1 MQTINEINEYMNL
14 QPELIELFSHIID
27 IKNGKSS
34 MRDICTGILQMD
46 DKEVNKIDS
55 AYPCDYGKK
64 IAEIYPTFY
73 KGYHIYDYNS
83 SVFGE
88 MRNLKNDI
96 ANVILKRF

>member
-1 MQTINEINEYMNL
+1 MQTINEINEWMNL

-34 MRDICTGILQMD
+34 MRDICTGILQMEE
-46 DKEVNKIDS
+46 KQVNKIDS
-55 AYPCDYGKK
+55 AYPCDYGKS
-64 IAEIYPTFY
+64 IAEIYPAFY
-73 KGYHIYDYNS
+73 KGCHVYDYNS

>member
-1 MQTINEINEYMNL
+1 
-14 QPELIELFSHIID
+14 
-27 IKNGKSS
+27 
-34 MRDICTGILQMD
+34 MRDICTGILQME

-55 AYPCDYGKK
+55 AYPCDYGKS

-73 KGYHIYDYNS
+73 KGYHVYDYNS